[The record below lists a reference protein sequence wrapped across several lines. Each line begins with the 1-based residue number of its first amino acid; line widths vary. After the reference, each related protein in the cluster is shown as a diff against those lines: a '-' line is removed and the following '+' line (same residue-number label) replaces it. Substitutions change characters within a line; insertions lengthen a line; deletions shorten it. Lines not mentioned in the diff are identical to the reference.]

1 MPAPRHSRCAPTSR
15 PRPTAPSPPP
25 DPPGCAGALDRRDHC
40 RLHCVVPGA
49 THAFQRVVVI
59 TPGASHD
66 AATAHGVVVATV
78 RKSRMAAQPALCYR
92 RGMKSAPGAG
102 IAIGVAIGVAMGVA
116 LHDIGLGIVL
126 GAAFGA
132 AFEGALGGNLVIQNT
147 GEAIK
152 RGEE

>member
-1 MPAPRHSRCAPTSR
+1 MDCKISI
-15 PRPTAPSPPP
+15 
-25 DPPGCAGALDRRDHC
+25 PGSNPGGASK
-40 RLHCVVPGA
+40 
-49 THAFQRVVVI
+49 I
-59 TPGASHD
+59 SGASHD
-66 AATAHGVVVATV
+66 VATAHGVVVATV
-78 RKSRMAAQPALCYR
+78 GKARMAAQPALCYR

-116 LHDIGLGIVL
+116 LHNIGLGIAL

-132 AFEGALGGNLVIQNT
+132 AFEGASRRKPRDRQDT